1 MFSHFDL
8 PIMQRDGDRNPLR
21 KRARPAGENNTCG
34 PLTTTNS
41 TKELTMAGANHNAPT
56 YFRDCFFSPQSSSQS
71 GRLVPHVRLTDM
83 APPVMYLWT
92 KLSGRWIE
100 AAGFDPEQRLQIEVS
115 HKRLVITPIEDAEG
129 DHCVRHDR
137 PDDDPA
143 TGRQLESVMAG
154 EAQ

>member
-1 MFSHFDL
+1 
-8 PIMQRDGDRNPLR
+8 
-21 KRARPAGENNTCG
+21 
-34 PLTTTNS
+34 
-41 TKELTMAGANHNAPT
+41 MAGANHNAPT

-83 APPVMYLWT
+83 APPVKYLWT

-115 HKRLVITPIEDAEG
+115 HKRLVITPIDDAG
-129 DHCVRHDR
+129 SDCRVRHDR

-143 TGRQLESVMAG
+143 TGQQLESVMAG